1 MPKQGS
7 VRSDYLQFNYSKKA
21 RSFFGKHEDIRD
33 IFEDNIENYY
43 LHGQTDGSD
52 KKKKSGSSKWIRMRI
67 DTYRVIYSIVK
78 NRLIIVEIMLAG
90 NRGEIYKQFNN
101 L

>member
-43 LHGQTDGSD
+43 LHGQTDGID
-52 KKKKSGSSKWIRMRI
+52 IKKMSGYDNFFRLRI
-67 DTYRVIYSIVK
+67 GSFRIIYSID
-78 NRLIIVEIMLAG
+78 NQNLIVEIIAIG
-90 NRGEIYKQFNN
+90 NRGDIYK
-101 L
+101 LI